1 MRARKED
8 QEQALLGHRALEN
21 IIEEAEKE
29 AEREG
34 EEQTNQYTPYV
45 ILNHVAAFNQSIE
58 EVLRLP
64 VLEWS

>member
-21 IIEEAEKE
+21 ITEE

-34 EEQTNQYTPYV
+34 EEETNQYTPYV
-45 ILNHVAAFNQSIE
+45 IPNHVAAFNQSIE
-58 EVLRLP
+58 ESLKLP